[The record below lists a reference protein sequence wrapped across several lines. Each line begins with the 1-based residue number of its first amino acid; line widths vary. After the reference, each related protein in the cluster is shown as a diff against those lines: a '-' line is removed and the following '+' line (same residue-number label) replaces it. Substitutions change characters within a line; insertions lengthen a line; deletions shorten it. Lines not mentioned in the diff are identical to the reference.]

1 MLHILYIASECA
13 PYAKSGGLGDVLG
26 ALPKYVAREGIRTSV
41 IVPLYR
47 QIDETSRKKMTF
59 LRAKVI
65 PLSWRKQYAGL
76 YRLYVNDVTYY
87 FVDNRYYFD
96 RDALYGAYDDGER
109 FAFFAKAV
117 LDLLPMLD
125 SFPDVLHCNDWQTA
139 MVPVY
144 LKVTHQR
151 LADYRSLRTVFTIHN
166 IEYQG
171 KFNHGMLHDVL
182 GLSEMH
188 RNLMD
193 LDGNLNYM
201 KGAVVCCDALTT
213 VSPTYAQE
221 IRHPFFGLGLDPVIR
236 EHASKLQG
244 ILNGIDIEGYDPG
257 TDPYLTAN
265 YGPETAA
272 LKQSNKK
279 KLSED
284 LGLEFS
290 DSRPLI
296 GMVTRLVHHKGPDL
310 VMSVLDDM
318 MKLDLNVVML
328 GTGDENYEFR
338 FRQAA
343 SRHPGRFAYVAAFSD
358 SLASRI
364 YASADFF
371 LMPSISEPCGLS
383 QMIALR
389 YGTIPIVRRTGGLR
403 DTVHP
408 FSPDTGQGNGITF
421 ETINAHDML
430 DAIQRALSYYND
442 LSLRKQMTVNAFA
455 SDHGWDRSAKE
466 YIALYRQISGRI
478 SATQEGSE

>member
-59 LRAKVI
+59 LGAKVI

-364 YASADFF
+364 YASA
-371 LMPSISEPCGLS
+371 
-383 QMIALR
+383 
-389 YGTIPIVRRTGGLR
+389 
-403 DTVHP
+403 
-408 FSPDTGQGNGITF
+408 
-421 ETINAHDML
+421 
-430 DAIQRALSYYND
+430 
-442 LSLRKQMTVNAFA
+442 
-455 SDHGWDRSAKE
+455 
-466 YIALYRQISGRI
+466 
-478 SATQEGSE
+478 